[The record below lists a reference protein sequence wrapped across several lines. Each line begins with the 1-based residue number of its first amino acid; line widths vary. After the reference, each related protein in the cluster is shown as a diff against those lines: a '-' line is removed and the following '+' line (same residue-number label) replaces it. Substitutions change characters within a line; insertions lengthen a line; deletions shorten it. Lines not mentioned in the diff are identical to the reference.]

1 MTKRIALV
9 LFNGFQLQSIAGP
22 LSAFEAANGFVPD
35 AYSLEPVT
43 PHPAPVTSSA
53 GIPVGT
59 CRSRVGPFDTLLIP
73 GGAGLQDSGVRG
85 AMVAW
90 VQAECAAAR
99 RLASIC
105 TGAYIAAEAGI
116 LNGLR
121 ATIHWDAIGAFSR
134 RYPRVRLQ
142 PDEIVVRDGWVWT
155 SAGVSAGI
163 DLALA
168 LIEDDL
174 GTAVSMRVARQ
185 LVVPYRRT
193 GGQLQ
198 YSSMLN
204 ATDHGG
210 RFSGLLEWMRDHLSE
225 ALKVEDLANVAEMS
239 PRNFARAFRLETGI
253 TPAKM
258 VEYMRLETARLSLET
273 TRNSVENVAEAAG
286 FGDSERMRRAFV
298 KSFGK
303 SPQAYRRLTR

>member
-9 LFNGFQLQSIAGP
+9 LFDGFQLQSVAGP
-22 LSAFEAANGFVPD
+22 LSAFEAANRFVPE

-43 PHPAPVTSSA
+43 PHPSPVASSA
-53 GIPVGT
+53 GILMGA
-59 CRSRVGPFDTLLIP
+59 CRSRFGPFDTLLIP
-73 GGAGLQDSGVRG
+73 GGAGLQNTGVLSALVSWLRVEG
-85 AMVAW
+85 L
-90 VQAECAAAR
+90 AAR
-99 RLASIC
+99 RVASIC
-105 TGAYIAAEAGI
+105 TGAYIAAEAGL

-142 PDEIVVRDGWVWT
+142 PDDIVVRDGSVWT

-185 LVVPYRRT
+185 LVVPHRRA

-198 YSSMLN
+198 YSSLLD
-204 ATDHGG
+204 ATERGG
-210 RFSGLLEWMRDHLSE
+210 RFSGLLEWMRSNLHE
-225 ALKVEDLANVAEMS
+225 ALKVDDLADVAGMS

-258 VEYMRLETARLSLET
+258 VEYMRLEVARLSLET
-273 TRNSVENVAEAAG
+273 TRDSVEHIAAAVG
-286 FGDSERMRRAFV
+286 FGDPERMRRAFV
-298 KSFGK
+298 KAYGMP
-303 SPQAYRRLTR
+303 PQAHRRSVR